1 MSIELEDIIMN
12 ISSQFSIWFENKIF
26 WISFGFI

>member
-12 ISSQFSIWFENKIF
+12 IPSQFSIWFENKIF
-26 WISFGFI
+26 